1 MGYLFLILFAATLFV
16 LYIAVRRGW
25 GETLPLGGSGAIL
38 STLFIVLYSLVQEK
52 TSAGQ
57 AIFAGLVVGLGFSVT
72 VVIIA
77 SFFRTNQPSAEVKL
91 VTRSPQEESNH
102 ERRDHFTPPP
112 E

>member
-16 LYIAVRRGW
+16 LYIAVRRAW
-25 GETLPLGGSGAIL
+25 FDTLTLGGSGAVL
-38 STLFIVLYSLVQEK
+38 SVLFITLYSLVQEE
-52 TSAGQ
+52 TSTGQ

-91 VTRSPQEESNH
+91 VTRSPQEETDH
-102 ERRDHFTPPP
+102 ERRDHRNPPP
-112 E
+112 